1 MSTASISTDR
11 TAWALLFACWLV
23 AVVSTLGSLFFS
35 EVMGLPPCIL
45 CWYQRIFM
53 FPLAVI
59 LTMALFPFDLGIFKY
74 SLALAIGGASVALY
88 HCLLF
93 AGFIPESVQPC
104 IQGVSCADAASQQ
117 IGGIPIPVMSLL
129 AFTVLITFLIA
140 ARKRI
145 SK

>member
-1 MSTASISTDR
+1 MPAASISTDR
-11 TAWALLFACWLV
+11 TAWALLVACWLV
-23 AVVSTLGSLFFS
+23 ALVSTLGSLFFS

-59 LTMALFPFDLGIFKY
+59 LTMALFPFDLGIVKY
-74 SLALAIGGASVALY
+74 SLALAIGGAGVALY

-104 IQGVSCADAASQQ
+104 TRGVSCADAASQQ
-117 IGGIPIPVMSLL
+117 IAGIPIPVMSLL
-129 AFTVLITFLIA
+129 AFTIIITFLIA
-140 ARKRI
+140 SRKRI